1 MSVST
6 QNGHSNFE
14 RGGHFQRVIQLKR
27 GDAIW
32 HLSNVRFGRLAAET
46 VPRILAAE
54 TGGENRGRSRD

>member
-32 HLSNVRFGRLAAET
+32 HLSNVRFGWEADVAGQRL
-46 VPRILAAE
+46 I
-54 TGGENRGRSRD
+54 